1 MKKYESPEILLAK
14 YELDES
20 IAALISGTGLDVE
33 DTDKL
38 PFDQLS
44 QEIKKPLLREWFF

>member
-1 MKKYESPEILLAK
+1 MKKYENPEMKETK

-20 IAALISGTGLDVE
+20 IAALVSGTLDLE

-44 QEIKKPLLREWFF
+44 